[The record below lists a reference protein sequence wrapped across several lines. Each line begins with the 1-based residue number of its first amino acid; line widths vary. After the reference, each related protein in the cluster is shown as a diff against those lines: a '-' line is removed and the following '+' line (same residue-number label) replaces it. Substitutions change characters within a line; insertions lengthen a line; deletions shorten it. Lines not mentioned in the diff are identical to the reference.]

1 MIDTKALR
9 QKILDMAIKGK
20 LVPQDP
26 NDEPAS
32 VLLERIRAEK
42 QQLIKEG
49 KIKKDKNDSVIFK
62 GDDNR
67 YYEKIGSEVK
77 DITDEVPFEIPDS
90 WAWVKLPQ
98 IAQIELG
105 KTLNKNT
112 DEGEDVQYLCSINV
126 QWEGI
131 KLDFVKRAKFTTNE
145 QEKYRLRKNDLLI
158 CEGGEAGRSS
168 VWNHNDIMYYQNA
181 LHRVRFI
188 KGINAYFFKA
198 VFDRYST
205 MGLISKYCVGVT
217 IKHLTSSAL
226 NAIFF
231 PMPPLFEQQRI
242 MSRVEELFDQI
253 AAIEQNQSNIDT
265 LYEEFKKRT
274 LTLAIQ
280 GKLVPQDPNDE
291 PASVL
296 LERVRAEKK
305 AKLGKKYVD
314 SYIYKG
320 DDNCYYEKV
329 GRNEPVRLEDLPF
342 EIPDSWC
349 WARLK
354 DVTFN
359 HGQKIPNIAFSY
371 IDIGSID
378 NVNQKLSAKENIVEP
393 EKAPSRARKIVE
405 RGDVLYATVR
415 PYLHNMCVV
424 EKDFS
429 LEPIASTGFA
439 VLAVERGIKNTF
451 LFYYMLSPVFD
462 QYANSSENSKG
473 VAYPAINDEKLY
485 KAPIPIPPQ
494 KEQQNIC
501 KLINNCFSVL
511 ILKDEG

>member
-1 MIDTKALR
+1 MSYYL
-9 QKILDMAIKGK
+9 KIYLKNK
-20 LVPQDP
+20 Y
-26 NDEPAS
+26 DEIVKSA
-32 VLLERIRAEK
+32 
-42 QQLIKEG
+42 
-49 KIKKDKNDSVIFK
+49 N
-62 GDDNR
+62 
-67 YYEKIGSEVK
+67 GS
-77 DITDEVPFEIPDS
+77 TNQTFLS
-90 WAWVKLPQ
+90 
-98 IAQIELG
+98 LG
-105 KTLNKNT
+105 KTL
-112 DEGEDVQYLCSINV
+112 
-126 QWEGI
+126 QWFIPVPPLTEQARI
-131 KLDFVKRAKFTTNE
+131 VAEIEKFEPLIAEYDKLEQQATKLD
-145 QEKYRLRKNDLLI
+145 
-158 CEGGEAGRSS
+158 
-168 VWNHNDIMYYQNA
+168 
-181 LHRVRFI
+181 
-188 KGINAYFFKA
+188 
-198 VFDRYST
+198 
-205 MGLISKYCVGVT
+205 
-217 IKHLTSSAL
+217 
-226 NAIFF
+226 
-231 PMPPLFEQQRI
+231 
-242 MSRVEELFDQI
+242 EEIYDQ
-253 AAIEQNQSNIDT
+253 
-265 LYEEFKKRT
+265 LKKSI
-274 LTLAIQ
+274 LQYAIQ
-280 GKLVPQDPNDE
+280 GKLVPQDPNEE

-296 LERVRAEKK
+296 IERIRAEKK

-314 SYIYKG
+314 SFIYKG

-378 NVNQKLSAKENIVEP
+378 NVNQKLSTKENIVEP

-429 LEPIASTGFA
+429 HEPIASTGFA
-439 VLAVERGIKNTF
+439 VLAVERGIENTF
-451 LFYYMLSPVFD
+451 LFYYMLSPIFD

-485 KAPIPIPPQ
+485 KALIPIPPQ

-511 ILKDEG
+511 MLKDEG